1 MTLVGFLF
9 TMPAHLGDKELVK
22 LFLENEKSLAYIT
35 DNEGMSALHISAKKG
50 HVGVMREIIEKCPDT
65 CELLDKSRT
74 ALHLSVESGLMEPVG
89 FLLGRPEFDNLI
101 NERDQ
106 EGNTLLHLAATRGY
120 VLTEV
125 LLLCFKK
132 VDKVILNNKD
142 MSTLDILRSATQ
154 QNILHWLVEEMPLEP
169 LFHFIRY
176 HIGYLPSLEGVAI
189 SEIKEAHDQE
199 TGNEPSSEGEGTRV
213 KGKAQTGTK
222 ELITKNKVESSTVK
236 IEGNDDEK
244 EKGVAL
250 APNLKAQESV
260 HKEEYSNEILASI
273 SLTIAT
279 IIATVTFQA
288 ACQIPGGYQNNGQ
301 PNLSHNSSFR
311 AFLLCGS
318 VSFGLSAF
326 LMCFHFVVAIFPR
339 YFHIP
344 YPRLLIFI
352 LSELSLMS
360 MIAAFISIINT

>member
-1 MTLVGFLF
+1 
-9 TMPAHLGDKELVK
+9 
-22 LFLENEKSLAYIT
+22 
-35 DNEGMSALHISAKKG
+35 
-50 HVGVMREIIEKCPDT
+50 
-65 CELLDKSRT
+65 
-74 ALHLSVESGLMEPVG
+74 
-89 FLLGRPEFDNLI
+89 
-101 NERDQ
+101 
-106 EGNTLLHLAATRGY
+106 
-120 VLTEV
+120 
-125 LLLCFKK
+125 
-132 VDKVILNNKD
+132 
-142 MSTLDILRSATQ
+142 
-154 QNILHWLVEEMPLEP
+154 MPLEP

-213 KGKAQTGTK
+213 KGKAHTGTK

-311 AFLLCGS
+311 AFLLCDS

-360 MIAAFISIINT
+360 MIAAFISIINTQNSATDAVNMGTYLAFFIPFFPFLLVFYAHFCVKHISKYRFPFFSSSFRARH